1 MVMTTWVFLPG
12 KETTSSTPL
21 PGFKKERSATSSAI
35 LHRDGCQAPWQNSIQ
50 MDNAERQQS
59 PAREGLVGRV
69 VAIFRPYWAPVL
81 LVGVL
86 ILITAGLGV
95 VNPILIR
102 VVFDDGLFPVGGPDI
117 TLLWIL
123 AGVMG
128 ATTIVG
134 GVLGIGQTYLTN
146 RVGQKVMRDLRDNLY
161 RHLQSLPVSFF
172 TNTRTGEIQSR
183 VSNDVASVQNV
194 VTSTVSNVISNGVI
208 FISTLAA
215 MFVLSW

>member
-1 MVMTTWVFLPG
+1 
-12 KETTSSTPL
+12 
-21 PGFKKERSATSSAI
+21 
-35 LHRDGCQAPWQNSIQ
+35 

-69 VAIFRPYWAPVL
+69 VAIFRPYWARVL

-146 RVGQKVMRDLRDNLY
+146 RVAKK
-161 RHLQSLPVSFF
+161 
-172 TNTRTGEIQSR
+172 
-183 VSNDVASVQNV
+183 
-194 VTSTVSNVISNGVI
+194 
-208 FISTLAA
+208 
-215 MFVLSW
+215 